1 MSKFISKEDFVNKRN
16 ELEKDNKKIGLCHG
30 VFDLV
35 HPGHIIHFEEAK
47 EQVDILVVSI
57 TGAKFIRKGPDRPYF
72 DDEMR
77 VKFLSSLEMV
87 DYVLISDMYTVDDI
101 VEVVRPHFYIK
112 GSEYKVAEDDL
123 TGNIDKEAAL
133 VKKYG
138 GEMYYTNGNV
148 FSSTKLINNA
158 FGAINGEVRN
168 YINDLKVKYS
178 FEDIISYIDKLRD
191 LKILVIG
198 DTIIDEYVFVK
209 LHGIMSKDVGY
220 STSIQYKKQY
230 LGGVLAVARQISEF
244 SDKTT
249 LLSAVGMDNEINS
262 QIKDGLN
269 KKLKLNVKQFVD
281 YETIVK
287 TKYIIKNEKRDE
299 LKKLFATTNLKSN
312 KISINVESEILSEL
326 ETAIKEHDVVVVCDF
341 GHGLISNKIQK
352 FLESEAKFLAVNC
365 QTNSSNYGM
374 NLINKY
380 NNLNT
385 YSLDEK
391 ELKLSFL
398 EDEVENG
405 IARINECFKT
415 PGFLTVASK
424 GAMAIDK
431 NGKSIICPA
440 ITLNVTDTIGAGDAF
455 YSLCSILS
463 AIDTPQDINLFLSNV
478 LAGLATRLSGN
489 EKEIEKVDLLKY
501 ISTLYNI

>member
-1 MSKFISKEDFVNKRN
+1 MSKLITKEAFAKKRD
-16 ELEKDNKKIGLCHG
+16 ELEKENKKIGLCHG

-72 DDEMR
+72 DDDMR
-77 VKFLSSLEMV
+77 VKFLSSLEMI
-87 DYVLISDMYTVDDI
+87 DYVLVSDMYTVDDI
-101 VEVVRPHFYIK
+101 VEAVKPHFYIK
-112 GSEYKVAEDDL
+112 GAEYKVAEDDL
-123 TGNIDKEAAL
+123 TGNIDKEATL

-138 GEMYYTNGNV
+138 GDMYYTSGDV

-158 FGAINGEVRN
+158 FGAINGELRN
-168 YINDLKVKYS
+168 YIYELKAKYT
-178 FEDIISYIDKLRD
+178 FDDIISYIDKLKD
-191 LKILVIG
+191 LKILVVG

-249 LLSAVGMDNEINS
+249 LISAVGMDNEINS
-262 QIKDGLN
+262 QIKDGLD
-269 KKLKLNVKQFVD
+269 KKLKLSIRQFSD

-287 TKYIIKNEKRDE
+287 TKFIIKNEKRDE
-299 LKKLFATTNLKSN
+299 LKKLFATTNLKEN
-312 KISINVESEILSEL
+312 KISKNIESEILSEL
-326 ETAIKEHDVVVVCDF
+326 ETAIKSHDVVVVCDF
-341 GHGLISNKIQK
+341 GHGLISNRVQRFI
-352 FLESEAKFLAVNC
+352 ESEAKFLTVNC

-374 NLINKY
+374 NLIKKY
-380 NNLNT
+380 NNLDT

-398 EDEVENG
+398 EEDVDNG
-405 IARINECFKT
+405 IVKINKHFKT
-415 PGFLTVASK
+415 SGFLTVASK
-424 GAMAIDK
+424 GAMAIDE
-431 NGKSIICPA
+431 NGKSILCPA
-440 ITLNVTDTIGAGDAF
+440 VTLNVTDTIGAGDAF

-463 AIDTPQDINLFLSNV
+463 AINTPQEVNLFLSNV